1 MSIIKWIVKARELIM
16 VVKFKYKKTVEIT
29 LDGFYLIL
37 KKVYASKSKTND
49 GNKPNAILSTIAITA
64 TA

>member
-1 MSIIKWIVKARELIM
+1 MSIIKWIVKASELIM
-16 VVKFKYKKTVEIT
+16 VVKFQKKNRRNYLTVF
-29 LDGFYLIL
+29 LFKRKFML
-37 KKVYASKSKTND
+37 ANQTND

>member
-1 MSIIKWIVKARELIM
+1 MSNSKWIVKAIELWWLSLNT
-16 VVKFKYKKTVEIT
+16 KNRRNYLTV
-29 LDGFYLIL
+29 LFNL
-37 KKVYASKSKTND
+37 KKVYASNKTND

>member
-1 MSIIKWIVKARELIM
+1 M
-16 VVKFKYKKTVEIT
+16 VVKFKYKTSKLLLTVF
-29 LDGFYLIL
+29 LFNL
-37 KKVYASKSKTND
+37 KVYASKSKTND

>member
-1 MSIIKWIVKARELIM
+1 M
-16 VVKFKYKKTVEIT
+16 VVKFKYKTVEIT
-29 LDGFYLIL
+29 LDGFLFNL
-37 KKVYASKSKTND
+37 KVYASKSKTND

>member
-1 MSIIKWIVKARELIM
+1 MSNSKWIVKLGIDYGLSLIT
-16 VVKFKYKKTVEIT
+16 KKTVEIT
-29 LDGFYLIL
+29 LTVLIL

>member
-1 MSIIKWIVKARELIM
+1 MSNDISYELIM
-16 VVKFKYKKTVEIT
+16 GLNTKKPSKLFLTV
-29 LDGFYLIL
+29 LLNL

>member
-1 MSIIKWIVKARELIM
+1 MSIIKWIVKASELIM

-29 LDGFYLIL
+29 LDGFLIL
-37 KKVYASKSKTND
+37 KKVYAKSKTND

>member
-1 MSIIKWIVKARELIM
+1 M
-16 VVKFKYKKTVEIT
+16 VVKFKQKNRRNSWR
-29 LDGFYLIL
+29 FYLIL
-37 KKVYASKSKTND
+37 KKVYASKTND